1 MATAEKSEKL
11 DGATFRTHRV
21 LPYQPQ
27 AVYEAFARPDL
38 LAHRRAGERTESRP
52 ARIRPLRR
60 TASSGHLETGWPW
73 NRSRVMER
81 VLTEKPLVSFFI
93 HRKEPCDHRRRR

>member
-21 LPYQPQ
+21 LRYQPQ

-38 LAHRRAGERTESRP
+38 LAHRRAGENEQNLDR
-52 ARIRPLRR
+52 
-60 TASSGHLETGWPW
+60 
-73 NRSRVMER
+73 
-81 VLTEKPLVSFFI
+81 LVSVLSGEQRLQGI
-93 HRKEPCDHRRRR
+93 SKPGGPGIVRV